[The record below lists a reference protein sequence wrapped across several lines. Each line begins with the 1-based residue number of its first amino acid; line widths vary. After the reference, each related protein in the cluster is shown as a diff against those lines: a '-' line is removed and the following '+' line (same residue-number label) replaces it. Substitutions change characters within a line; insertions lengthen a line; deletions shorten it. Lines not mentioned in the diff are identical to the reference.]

1 MKKAAEKLLEI
12 HGKNKYDNRQLT
24 LWGRM
29 IVNKQCTS
37 YDDPPDVPLITG
49 GAKKIPRRESLSEAM
64 TGAALAFAKAFSSPS
79 KQSSNQVASKSVPVQ
94 SGVSPASKARLSSE
108 YITQLKS
115 LQELREIGVLSNEE
129 FQEQKLFALNNIRS
143 MNSRK

>member
-1 MKKAAEKLLEI
+1 
-12 HGKNKYDNRQLT
+12 
-24 LWGRM
+24 M

-37 YDDPPDVPLITG
+37 YDDPPDVPLITS
-49 GAKKIPRRESLSEAM
+49 GAKKIPRRESLLEAM

-79 KQSSNQVASKSVPVQ
+79 SEQSSNQVASKSVPVQ
-94 SGVSPASKARLSSE
+94 SGVSPTSKARLSSE

-129 FQEQKLFALNNIRS
+129 FQEQKLFCT
-143 MNSRK
+143 